1 MLFSLLNIIQWLTAA
16 FKIKYKLL
24 HRVNKTHKA
33 LQGLASAQGL
43 GAEPL
48 NIEKI
53 MEPHFLVP
61 SPIHNEKKSETIN
74 HKHIWI
80 L

>member
-24 HRVNKTHKA
+24 HRINKTHKA
-33 LQGLASAQGL
+33 FHGLAFAQRL
-43 GAEPL
+43 DSKPL

-53 MEPHFLVP
+53 VVAHFLV
-61 SPIHNEKKSETIN
+61 SSSICN
-74 HKHIWI
+74 
-80 L
+80 